1 MPTTTVSTTGQV
13 VVPGSIRRK
22 LGLQP
27 GDSLE
32 VSLEGQRIVLIA
44 RKVRS
49 RLARIIRDPVTGL
62 PVLTAGPKTSKLT
75 SAEVREILD

>member
-44 RKVRS
+44 RKARS
-49 RLARIIRDPVTGL
+49 RRARIIRDPVTGL

-75 SAEVREILD
+75 SAKVREILD

>member
-1 MPTTTVSTTGQV
+1 MPTTTVSTMGQV
-13 VVPGSIRRK
+13 VIPGSIRRK
-22 LGLQP
+22 LGLQR

-32 VSLEGQRIVLIA
+32 VILEGQRIVLIA

-75 SAEVREILD
+75 SAQVREILN